1 MPIPNLKPF
10 ASGASLSGPDA
21 VAPGQSFNVTYG
33 LNHVSSEVVAED
45 IMIDVDTNKL
55 DLNNTPPVSLDENT
69 FKIVDYKQTP
79 GKLRILGVHFG
90 DKQTRPNGPLFT
102 ISLTA
107 KSSVQSGVGTAAVSA
122 LTVAN
127 GEGIEQQLQ
136 GSSYAVQIGSGD
148 KTQLNALIAE
158 AQGVISS
165 AVEGGHVGEY
175 PSGSKAI
182 LQAAIDK
189 AILAANDPTI
199 SQELINQA
207 IAELSAKLQT
217 FRQSVVTKVVG
228 DYTNDGKASIGDL
241 ALMVKAYGKSVDS
254 PDWNDWKQFDL
265 NNDKM
270 IDIEDLS
277 ALAQLIINEDF

>member
-1 MPIPNLKPF
+1 MKPF
-10 ASGASLSGPDA
+10 TSGASLSGPDA
-21 VAPGQSFNVTYG
+21 VTPGQSFNVTYG
-33 LNHVSSEVVAED
+33 LEHVSTEVVAED
-45 IMIDVDTNKL
+45 ITIDVDTSKL
-55 DLNNTPPVSLDENT
+55 DINNTPPVSLDEDI
-69 FKIVDYKQTP
+69 FKVVDYKITP

-90 DKQTRPNGPLFT
+90 DKQARPNGPLFS
-102 ISLTA
+102 IGLTA

-127 GEGIEQQLQ
+127 SEGIEQQLQ
-136 GSSYAVQIGSGD
+136 GGSYAVQIGSGD

-199 SQELINQA
+199 SQDLINQA

-228 DYTNDGKASIGDL
+228 DYTNDGKTSIGDL
-241 ALMVKAYGKSVDS
+241 ALMVKAYGKSDRS
-254 PDWNDWKQFDL
+254 PDWNEWKQFDI
-265 NNDKM
+265 NNDRV